1 MAQWWPAQLC
11 AWAVCLSAGL
21 MMMRVL
27 DLYCGAGGAGHG
39 YWLAGHSVLG
49 VDLWPQPEYPHP
61 MIEADALSFLK
72 LGYLGSFD
80 VIHASPPCLASTAL
94 NKGTNGVSRV
104 DLIGRT
110 RWALKRAGLPY
121 VIEGVRTAKLRVDL
135 MLCGEMFK
143 LGVVRHRMFEL
154 GGGLQQRVSLAQPE
168 HPPHRGRVQGYRH
181 GQWIEGPYVQGYGR
195 GGGKPSVAELGQA
208 MGIEWITDMATLTQA
223 IPPDYTR
230 WIGERL

>member
-1 MAQWWPAQLC
+1 MRLGLGAWISVTSRSTEMA
-11 AWAVCLSAGL
+11 
-21 MMMRVL
+21 RVL

-80 VIHASPPCLASTAL
+80 VIHASPPCQASTAL
-94 NKGTNGVSRV
+94 NKGTNGRARI

-110 RWALKRAGLPY
+110 RAALVRAGLPW
-121 VIEGVRTAKLRVDL
+121 VIEGVRTAKLRTDL

-143 LGVVRHRMFEL
+143 LGVLRHRMFEL
-154 GGGLQQRVSLAQPE
+154 GGGLQIEQPE

-181 GQWIEGPYVQGYGR
+181 GVWVDGPYLQGYGR
-195 GGGKPSVAELGQA
+195 GGGKPDAAQLGEA
-208 MGIEWITDMATLTQA
+208 MGIDWITDLGTLTQA
-223 IPPDYTR
+223 IPPEYTR